1 VTAARLRRRGAV
13 LPLALALA
21 PVAVPTVATAASECT
36 TESGVLVVV
45 DFGDGRVGSGCA
57 PGDPASGLDA
67 AAQAGFALSYNT
79 AGMVCQVEGHPGQC
93 PPSPP
98 FDAYWSFWHGVPA
111 GGWRYATVG
120 AGQHDPAPGSV
131 LGWRFGG
138 GGQVAPAHPGTA
150 PAPPPPPPPPA
161 PQPSPTPAPQPTPAP
176 APSAG
181 PSPSATPGPTTPGA
195 RQRPGGGGERPGRPA
210 ASGTGGSSEPSGP
223 GAPSTAETGTTE
235 GQAPGSTGPRGN
247 DEAAGADDAAA
258 DAASASARPE
268 TVPTATADVAAGTA
282 TSATGDGV
290 GGTAASARDTVSAPG
305 AGDGPPAAAV
315 VLGALALAGSA
326 LALWGRWRRR
336 QA

>member
-13 LPLALALA
+13 LTLALALA

-67 AAQAGFALSYNT
+67 AAQAGFVLSYNT

-150 PAPPPPPPPPA
+150 PAPPPPPPA
-161 PQPSPTPAPQPTPAP
+161 PSPTPRPEP
-176 APSAG
+176 APSPHASPAPTPRPLPPTSAPQG
-181 PSPSATPGPTTPGA
+181 PDPARGRTGSPGPGTSGPAT
-195 RQRPGGGGERPGRPA
+195 A
-210 ASGTGGSSEPSGP
+210 ASGTPGQR
-223 GAPSTAETGTTE
+223 GAPTSVAD
-235 GQAPGSTGPRGN
+235 GPRADPSPEAGRDRGARE
-247 DEAAGADDAAA
+247 DEDTAADDAAA
-258 DAASASARPE
+258 TASSPA
-268 TVPTATADVAAGTA
+268 TV
-282 TSATGDGV
+282 
-290 GGTAASARDTVSAPG
+290 PG
-305 AGDGPPAAAV
+305 AGTDDDPTTAGPAGGGASETSSSAAATRMSEVEPAGPPAG
-315 VLGALALAGSA
+315 LILAGSLA
-326 LALWGRWRRR
+326 VTGAGLALWRGWWRRR
-336 QA
+336 A